1 MTDNNIIKLNK
12 DSILRLKIQTGD
24 GKETGEVLEFDLEDI
39 ELPLKYQ
46 ELLEKDKKNK
56 ENLRNQFLIID
67 KRQDVKGKK
76 LFSRNEE
83 DKIKA
88 LNEFFKKE
96 AEIYNMFLGE
106 RGVEKLLNGRK
117 LGWTTLDEI
126 DKIIKEQIEPHLNL
140 TMDSITNKI
149 KEKYSEAVAR
159 NKEVLK

>member
-1 MTDNNIIKLNK
+1 MTDNFIQLSKGNVLT
-12 DSILRLKIQTGD
+12 LKIKTVE

-88 LNEFFKKE
+88 LNEFFKRE

-117 LGWTTLDEI
+117 LRWTTLDEI

>member
-24 GKETGEVLEFDLEDI
+24 GKETGEFLEFDLEDI
-39 ELPLKYQ
+39 ELPLRYQ
-46 ELLEKDKKNK
+46 DLLEKDKKNK

-67 KRQDVKGKK
+67 RRQDVKGKK

>member
-1 MTDNNIIKLNK
+1 MTDNFIQLKK
-12 DSILRLKIQTGD
+12 DDVLRLEIRTSD
-24 GKETGEVLEFDLEDI
+24 GKNTGEILEFDLEDI
-39 ELPLKYQ
+39 EMPLKYQ

-67 KRQDVKGKK
+67 RRQDVKGKK

-117 LGWTTLDEI
+117 LRWTTLDEI